1 MTRKIIA
8 FGASNSK
15 KSINKRLATYTANLF
30 ENTEVEIIDLNDYE
44 APLYSIDREKENG
57 FPEVIEQFIAKINQ
71 ADLLVISMAEHNAN
85 YTVAFKNILDWA
97 SRINVTFFNNQ
108 KVFLLSTSPGARGG
122 KSVLEITESRL
133 PKHGATI
140 LATFSLPS
148 FNDNFDY
155 EKGLITNEK
164 LAQEVKDLVTKI
176 EF

>member
-15 KSINKRLATYTANLF
+15 KSINKKLATYTANLF
-30 ENTEVEIIDLNDYE
+30 TNSEVEIIDLNNFE
-44 APLYSIDREKENG
+44 APLYSIDKEKENG
-57 FPEVIEQFIAKINQ
+57 FPAVIEKFITKINA
-71 ADLLVISMAEHNAN
+71 ADLLVLSMAEHNAN

-122 KSVLEITESRL
+122 KSVLEITKDRL

-148 FNDNFDY
+148 FNENFDY
-155 EKGLITNEK
+155 EKGVITNEK
-164 LAQEVKDLVTKI
+164 LDKELKELVTNI

>member
-15 KSINKRLATYTANLF
+15 KSINKKLATYTANLF
-30 ENTEVEIIDLNDYE
+30 TNSEVEIIDLNNFE
-44 APLYSIDREKENG
+44 APLYSIDKEKENG
-57 FPEVIEQFIAKINQ
+57 FPAVIEKFITKINA
-71 ADLLVISMAEHNAN
+71 ADLLVLSMAEHNAN

-122 KSVLEITESRL
+122 KSVLEITKDRL

-140 LATFSLPS
+140 LATFTLPS
-148 FNDNFDY
+148 FNENFDY
-155 EKGLITNEK
+155 EKGVITNEK
-164 LAQEVKDLVTKI
+164 LDKELKELVTNI